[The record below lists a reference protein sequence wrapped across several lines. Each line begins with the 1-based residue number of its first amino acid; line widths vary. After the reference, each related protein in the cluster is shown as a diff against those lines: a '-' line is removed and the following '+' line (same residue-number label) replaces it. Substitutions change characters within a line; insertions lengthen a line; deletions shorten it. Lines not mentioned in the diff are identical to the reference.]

1 MRIIIAPARK
11 MNTELDSLAPE
22 SLPQF
27 LARTERLKAALQA
40 MSPGELQKLWKCN
53 DAIAALNVERLRDMD
68 LRRRLNPAVLAY
80 EGIQYQYMAPGVF
93 ETGQFDYIREHLRI
107 LSAFYGLL
115 RPFDGVAP
123 YRLEMQAKLSVD
135 GHPDLY
141 GFWGSSLADQ
151 LAAETDLVLN
161 LASKEYSR
169 AVKPHLPPAVRFL
182 TCTFGEMK
190 DGNVIEKG
198 VLCKMARGRM
208 VRWLAENNVTGPED
222 IKGFT
227 ELGYRYSPTHS
238 AESSYVFI
246 RRK

>member
-22 SLPQF
+22 SLPRF
-27 LARTERLKAALQA
+27 LDQTERLKAASQA
-40 MSPGELQKLWKCN
+40 MTPEEPQKLWKCN

-68 LRRRLNPAVLAY
+68 LHRRLNPAVLAY
-80 EGIQYQYMAPGVF
+80 EGVQYQYMAPGVF

-135 GHPDLY
+135 GHRDLY
-141 GFWGSSLADQ
+141 GFWGSRLADQ
-151 LAAETDLVLN
+151 LAVETDLVLN

-169 AVKPHLPPAVRFL
+169 AVEPHLPPTVRFL
-182 TCTFGEMK
+182 TCTFGDLK
-190 DGNVIEKG
+190 DGNIIEKG

-222 IKGFT
+222 IKSFA
-227 ELGYRYSPTHS
+227 ELGYRYSPAHS
-238 AESSYVFI
+238 TENDYVFI